1 MNRKNLNGVTA
12 FLLGSGLWTTTGLGV
27 AAEKVCVPSPVHP
40 CPAIPATSVRKDKVK
55 PVLSPA
61 PAVPIKQ
68 FVPLRTVQV
77 WIPKTIQVP
86 SFIGEGYRFQPRTV
100 NVPAFSGEGYRFQ
113 PRTVNVQAFSGEGY
127 RSQPAKVTGPAAIE
141 RGFRKQ

>member
-100 NVPAFSGEGYRFQ
+100 NV
-113 PRTVNVQAFSGEGY
+113 QAFSGEGY